1 MTIST
6 ESGPDASVGSEPT
19 VRSLSL
25 LVPGSFSDDDPYAGL
40 ESTLRLFEYG
50 ERLGFDGA
58 WIRQQ
63 HLVPNVSSAP
73 VFLAAAS
80 QRTRRVEL
88 GSAVIPIGYESP
100 FRLAEDLSMADVLSR
115 GRLQVGFSAGVP
127 TNSELLAGLVYDGD
141 WRSYDFSHTRI
152 ERLAANLRGE
162 FLGDEDT
169 RVPHPAGPQR
179 PRLRPHASG
188 LAQRLWYGAGS
199 LRSVTWAAEHGLHLV
214 VGNICAGQGLG
225 TVDFGTAQLAQIR
238 AYREKFAGRGR
249 PRVVAG
255 RVVVPLDGADAA
267 TRRKYRDYQA
277 SRHQRTLA
285 PIGER
290 HILIAPDLVGTS
302 AEIAE
307 SLRSDPVLSEVTEL
321 QLELPYAFAPQ
332 EYEQILSDVA
342 ASIAPRLGWTPSD
355 VGLPGDSPAAATG

>member
-1 MTIST
+1 MTISAASAPDVSAG
-6 ESGPDASVGSEPT
+6 SGPAVK
-19 VRSLSL
+19 SLSL
-25 LVPGSFSDDDPYAGL
+25 LVPGSFTDADAYEGL
-40 ESTLRLFEYG
+40 ESTLRLFEYA

-73 VFLAAAS
+73 VFLAAAA
-80 QRTRRVEL
+80 QRTRRIEL
-88 GSAVIPIGYESP
+88 GSAVIQIGYESP
-100 FRLAEDLSMADVLSR
+100 FRLAEDLAMVDVLSR

-127 TNSELLAGLVYDGD
+127 ANAELLAGLVYDGD
-141 WRSYDFSHTRI
+141 WHSYDLSHARI
-152 ERLAANLRGE
+152 ARLAANLSGE
-162 FLGDEDT
+162 FLGDPDT
-169 RVPHPAGPQR
+169 QVPHPAGPQR
-179 PRLRPHASG
+179 PRLRPHAPG

-199 LRSVTWAAEHGLHLV
+199 LGSVTWAAEHGLHLV

-225 TVDFGTAQLAQIR
+225 TDDFGTAQLTQLR
-238 AYREKFAGRGR
+238 AYREKFTGPGR

-255 RVVVPLDGADAA
+255 RVIVPVDSADAA

-290 HILIAPDLVGTS
+290 RILIAPDLVGTA
-302 AEIAE
+302 AEIVE
-307 SLRSDPVLSEVTEL
+307 SLRADPVLSEVTEL
-321 QLELPYAFAPQ
+321 QLELPYAFAPD

-342 ASIAPRLGWTPSD
+342 TSIAPQLGWS
-355 VGLPGDSPAAATG
+355 AA

>member
-1 MTIST
+1 MTVST
-6 ESGPDASVGSEPT
+6 ESAPDVSAGSEPT

-25 LVPGSFSDDDPYAGL
+25 LVPGSFSDADPYAGL

-80 QRTRRVEL
+80 QRTRRIEL

-127 TNSELLAGLVYDGD
+127 TNSELLAGLVHDGD
-141 WRSYDFSHTRI
+141 WRSYDFSHARI
-152 ERLAANLRGE
+152 ARVAANLRGE
-162 FLGDEDT
+162 FLGDPDT
-169 RVPHPAGPQR
+169 LVPHPAGPQR
-179 PRLRPHASG
+179 PRLRPYSPG
-188 LAQRLWYGAGS
+188 LAHRLWYGAGS
-199 LRSVTWAAEHGLHLV
+199 LSSVTWAAEHGLHLV
-214 VGNICAGQGLG
+214 VGNICAGLGLAA
-225 TVDFGTAQLAQIR
+225 VDFGRAQLAQVR
-238 AYREKFAGRGR
+238 TYRQKFTGPGR

-255 RVVVPLDGADAA
+255 RVIVPLDGAGTAA
-267 TRRKYRDYQA
+267 RNKYRDYQA

-285 PIGER
+285 PIGQR
-290 HILIAPDLVGTS
+290 RILIAPDLVGTS
-302 AEIAE
+302 AEIVE
-307 SLRSDPVLSEVTEL
+307 SLRADPVLAEVTEL
-321 QLELPYAFAPQ
+321 QLELPYAFAQ
-332 EYEQILSDVA
+332 EEYEQILSDVA
-342 ASIAPRLGWTPSD
+342 TSIAPQLGWSPSA
-355 VGLPGDSPAAATG
+355 VG

>member
-1 MTIST
+1 MTISA
-6 ESGPDASVGSEPT
+6 ESDSAAAAPSALSAPMVS
-19 VRSLSL
+19 SLSL
-25 LVPGSFSDDDPYAGL
+25 LIPGSFDDDDPYQGL

-63 HLVPNVSSAP
+63 HLLPNVSSAP

-80 QRTRRVEL
+80 QRTRRIEL

-100 FRLAEDLSMADVLSR
+100 FRLAEDLSVADVLSR

-141 WRSYDFSHTRI
+141 WRGYDFSHARI
-152 ERLAANLRGE
+152 ARLAANLRGE

-199 LRSVTWAAEHGLHLV
+199 LRSVTVAGEHGL
-214 VGNICAGQGLG
+214 
-225 TVDFGTAQLAQIR
+225 
-238 AYREKFAGRGR
+238 
-249 PRVVAG
+249 P
-255 RVVVPLDGADAA
+255 
-267 TRRKYRDYQA
+267 
-277 SRHQRTLA
+277 
-285 PIGER
+285 
-290 HILIAPDLVGTS
+290 
-302 AEIAE
+302 
-307 SLRSDPVLSEVTEL
+307 
-321 QLELPYAFAPQ
+321 
-332 EYEQILSDVA
+332 
-342 ASIAPRLGWTPSD
+342 
-355 VGLPGDSPAAATG
+355 